1 MRKAVSLALIKV
13 SPEFP
18 SGMGILLLKHVKCKG
33 MVMMPCGKVEEGES
47 FEDAVIRE
55 MKEEIGYDLTK
66 SSEWS
71 KHIAVLHRDSHYE
84 RIDKDETFDEVV
96 FMCIYDNK
104 QEIVNNE
111 PDKAEF
117 VKWYDLGRVA
127 VSLGEINGDKLSENT
142 IDAAKA
148 VIESSVSML
157 RCAMNLINYN
167 LKESHMKELKV
178 KRLNPEAKLPTR
190 AHATDS
196 GLDLYA
202 LETVTLWSHAQT
214 LVHTG
219 IAIELKPGFE
229 AQVRSKSGLAL
240 KNGLFVLNSPGTVD
254 HNYSGEIGV
263 IIYNGGPTNY
273 KVEKGQKI
281 AQLVIQKVELPEV
294 VEVEEVY
301 KDGTERGDGG
311 FGSTGR
317 N

>member
-1 MRKAVSLALIKV
+1 MRKAVSLGLFKA
-13 SPEFP
+13 SDEFA

-33 MVMMPCGKVEEGES
+33 MLMMPCGKVEEGE
-47 FEDAVIRE
+47 EPVDAIVRE
-55 MKEEIGYDLTK
+55 MKEELGIDLSK
-66 SSEWS
+66 NKHWS
-71 KHIAVLHRDSHYE
+71 GTYILRRDSYYE
-84 RIDKDETFDEVV
+84 RIDKNETFDETVY
-96 FMCIYDNK
+96 MCKHDK
-104 QEIVNNE
+104 QEIINME
-111 PDKAEF
+111 PEKAEF
-117 VKWYDLGRVA
+117 IKWYDLAQVA
-127 VSLGEINGDKLSENT
+127 ISDEIDGCKLSNNT
-142 IDAAKA
+142 KATAKK
-148 VIESSVSML
+148 IITTGVSII
-157 RCAMNLINYN
+157 RACVNLINWN
-167 LKESHMKELKV
+167 MKDMHMKPLKV
-178 KRLNPEAKLPTR
+178 KKLHPDAIIPQR
-190 AHATDS
+190 AHVTDS
-196 GLDLYA
+196 GMDLYST
-202 LETVTLWSHAQT
+202 ETITLWSGHPT

-219 IAIELKPGFE
+219 IAIELEPGYE